1 MSHSFDPTQADEL
14 ISSLKRIAQ
23 ALENLPYELRKEGI
37 SIHNSSLEN
46 MNTKMEDL
54 GYLHGIAKQIDEL
67 KEDGKLYRT
76 EIV

>member
-1 MSHSFDPTQADEL
+1 ML
-14 ISSLKRIAQ
+14 SSLKRIAE
-23 ALENLPYELRKEGI
+23 ALEQLPTAYELREDGV
-37 SIHNSSLEN
+37 SIHNSSLED

>member
-1 MSHSFDPTQADEL
+1 MSYSFDPTQSDEL
-14 ISSLKRIAQ
+14 ISSLKRIAK

-37 SIHNSSLEN
+37 SVYNSSLED

-67 KEDGKLYRT
+67 KSY
-76 EIV
+76 VS